1 LLGLVKIRHLFTQL
15 LLGLAPFLDHSH
27 LTAHTRASDQI
38 MQGLKR
44 EKNKGIGS
52 VLFGA
57 TPDDKLGTDK
67 GNLTLLK
74 CVTINTKE

>member
-1 LLGLVKIRHLFTQL
+1 
-15 LLGLAPFLDHSH
+15 
-27 LTAHTRASDQI
+27 

-44 EKNKGIGS
+44 GKNKGIGS